1 MSKQPATKQLS
12 LLSFFKEKE
21 NRNPNAV
28 PVDLTGDEET
38 GQAVAAPV
46 PCQEI
51 IEVDSDLEDDVP
63 ACKKAK
69 AVAAPV
75 PCQEIIEVDSDLE
88 DDVPACKKAKVGLEE
103 QVTRMD
109 SPVMKMAKTA
119 KVDVSKLDHDDTSTF
134 F

>member
-69 AVAAPV
+69 
-75 PCQEIIEVDSDLE
+75 
-88 DDVPACKKAKVGLEE
+88 VGLEE